1 MYTKNGVAI
10 MLSKRA
16 EAALID
22 WAPINERIISARF
35 YSKHIKL
42 TLKHAYAPTND
53 AEIDIKTEFYEMLDE
68 TVRKSHR
75 HDILIVTGDF
85 NANVGTYPNHYDSVM
100 GKHGEGERNENSETL
115 CEFCAMNDLLI
126 TGTLFPH
133 KKIHKFIWVSPDG
146 KTKNQIDHALINKKF
161 RTSVRDTRV
170 QRGADVSSDH
180 YLVKTSLKLKLK
192 RPPNTEKSRL
202 RYDVDKLKNKN
213 IREEFCLKLHNR
225 FKLLESVDNDQ
236 NTDTIETLSSNLE
249 IAYTDAAKDVFGFR
263 RNKTK
268 PWISQESWTRIHER
282 KEIYKK
288 LIRTKSERLKQR
300 HRDDYKQKDKDV
312 KKQLK

>member
-1 MYTKNGVAI
+1 

-42 TLKHAYAPTND
+42 TLIHAYAPTND

-85 NANVGTYPNHYDSVM
+85 NAKVGTDPNHYDSVM
-100 GKHGEGERNENSETL
+100 GKHGEGERNENGERL
-115 CEFCAMNDLLI
+115 CEFCAMNDLII

-133 KKIHKFIWVSPDG
+133 KKIHKLTWVSPDG
-146 KTKNQIDHALINKKF
+146 KTKNQIDHTLINKKF

-213 IREEFCLKLHNR
+213 IREEFCLKLQNR

-249 IAYTDAAKDVFGFR
+249 IAYTDSDTAKDVLGFR

-268 PWISQESWTRIHER
+268 PWISQES
-282 KEIYKK
+282 
-288 LIRTKSERLKQR
+288 
-300 HRDDYKQKDKDV
+300 
-312 KKQLK
+312 

>member
-1 MYTKNGVAI
+1 MVKV
-10 MLSKRA
+10 
-16 EAALID
+16 
-22 WAPINERIISARF
+22 
-35 YSKHIKL
+35 
-42 TLKHAYAPTND
+42 
-53 AEIDIKTEFYEMLDE
+53 YEMKMVKD
-68 TVRKSHR
+68 
-75 HDILIVTGDF
+75 
-85 NANVGTYPNHYDSVM
+85 
-100 GKHGEGERNENSETL
+100 
-115 CEFCAMNDLLI
+115 CEFCAMNDLII

-133 KKIHKFIWVSPDG
+133 KKIHKLTWVSPDR
-146 KTKNQIDHALINKKF
+146 KTKNQIDQTLINKKF
-161 RTSVRDTRV
+161 RTSVRETRV
-170 QRGADVSSDH
+170 QRGADVFSDH

-213 IREEFCLKLHNR
+213 IREEFCLKLQNR

-249 IAYTDAAKDVFGFR
+249 IAYTDAAKDVLGFR

-282 KEIYKK
+282 KEIHKK
-288 LIRTKSERLKQR
+288 LIGTKSERLKQR

-312 KKQLK
+312 KKQLKQDKKNWLQAKAKETEEAARNQHSKTLYSIVKTLTNERPR